1 MIEITQYIAA
11 HWVAW
16 LFAAISGALAAMLDL
31 GKGSGPMDHGFAI
44 ETVYTKE
51 AEV

>member
-16 LFAAISGALAAMLDL
+16 LFAAISGALAAAYHRSA
-31 GKGSGPMDHGFAI
+31 GR
-44 ETVYTKE
+44 
-51 AEV
+51 